1 MRAFIQT
8 INAFFSRDL
17 ETCRFDQS
25 SFLNKCQLFLISF
38 LVLYFELFSI
48 RWLSTEIRYFAY
60 FKNFPLIS
68 AFVGLGV
75 GCALARRRTYFF
87 PLFPYLISLFI
98 IFALLSS
105 DYLMTLM
112 VNVSHAEDAI
122 VWTLPKSKTLIQ
134 SVTFY
139 ALFVLIFFL
148 NMGLFTCMGQLMGR
162 LMLPFKP
169 LTAYSINIFGS
180 LIGILAFSV
189 FSLFSVSPFYW
200 FIFGFVLLLWF
211 VRNNR
216 IVLVT
221 SAIMGVIALTVIHE
235 SDDEDA
241 IWSPYYKLTV
251 APFDLPLDEDSS
263 KNPHWGYRISVN
275 GDNHQSMLNLSHEYT
290 TRYSDYFPLP
300 QYGFI
305 SRHAQTY
312 YNLPYRVVD
321 PKSVLIVGGGSGND
335 AAAALR
341 NGVTDIDV
349 VEIDPQ
355 IINLGKKLHP
365 EKPYDSPHVHI
376 YINDARSF
384 FKKCKKRYDLIVFGF
399 LDSQTLFANISS
411 VRLDNFVY
419 TVESMEDSRRLLN
432 DQGTVFLSFA
442 LLRGINDWTAPRIFN
457 MLEKAYGKE
466 PIALF
471 QGRAFFTGPG
481 VGMANFQRDHWLR
494 QIVVEAAASFEE
506 DPVLVTDDWPFLFLK
521 TKSIPRTYWIAFLI
535 IGLLFWFLIKPGI
548 FRKNRINYH
557 FFFLGCSFLL
567 LETRSLIEM
576 ALLLGSTWV
585 VNSFVFS
592 AILILILFANWIVGR
607 FPPISLKVSY
617 GLLSIALLANYFIP
631 FQAMLGQ
638 HFVVKSIV
646 LSLVICLPLFFAAI
660 IFATSFKET
669 RHVDIA
675 IGSNLVGALLG
686 GFLEYSSLLWGTKSL
701 CLIALAMYLVSF
713 YFVKRNTAAA

>member
-1 MRAFIQT
+1 MRSLIQT
-8 INAFFSRDL
+8 ISAFFSRDL
-17 ETCRFDQS
+17 EACQFDQS
-25 SFLNKCQLFLISF
+25 SSLNKCQLFLISF

-87 PLFPYLISLFI
+87 PLFPYLVSLFI

-105 DYLMTLM
+105 GYLMKLM

-122 VWTLPKSKTLIQ
+122 AWTLPKSRNLLQ
-134 SVTFY
+134 SVAFY
-139 ALFVLIFFL
+139 ALFMLIFFL
-148 NMGLFTCMGQLMGR
+148 NMGLFTCLGQLMGR

-180 LIGILAFSV
+180 LIGILAFSA
-189 FSLFSVSPFYW
+189 FSLLSVSPFYW
-200 FIFGFVLLLWF
+200 FMFGFVLLLWF

-216 IVLVT
+216 IVLLS
-221 SAIMGVIALTVIHE
+221 SAIMGVIALVAMHV

-241 IWSPYYKLTV
+241 IWSPYYKITV
-251 APFDLPLDEDSS
+251 APFDLPLYEDNSR
-263 KNPHWGYRISVN
+263 NPHWGYRITVN
-275 GDNHQSMLNLSHEYT
+275 GDSHQSMLNLSHEYT
-290 TRYSDYFPLP
+290 TRYSDFFPLP
-300 QYGFI
+300 HYGII
-305 SRHAQTY
+305 SERATSY
-312 YNLPYRVVD
+312 YNLPYRVVN

-335 AAAALR
+335 TAAALR
-341 NGVTDIDV
+341 HGVTDIDV

-355 IINLGKKLHP
+355 IIKLGKKLHP
-365 EKPYDSPHVHI
+365 EKPYDSPYVHI
-376 YINDARSF
+376 HNDDARSF

-399 LDSQTLFANISS
+399 LDSLTLFANISS

-442 LLRGINDWTAPRIFN
+442 LLKGSNDWTAPRIFN

-471 QGRAFFTGPG
+471 DGRAFFTGPG
-481 VGMANFQRDHWLR
+481 VSMASFQRDPNL
-494 QIVVEAAASFEE
+494 QMIVEMAAASFED

-521 TKSIPRTYWIAFLI
+521 TKSVPRTYWIAFLI
-535 IGLLFWFLIKPGI
+535 VGVIFWLLIKPAI
-548 FRKNRINYH
+548 FTVNRINYH

-576 ALLLGSTWV
+576 ALLFGSTWI

-592 AILILILFANWIVGR
+592 AILVLILLANWIVGR
-607 FPPISLKVSY
+607 FPRISLKVSY
-617 GLLSIALLANYFIP
+617 GLLSLSLLANYFIP

-638 HFVVKSIV
+638 HFIVKSIV
-646 LSLVICLPLFFAAI
+646 LSLVVCFPLFFAAI
-660 IFATSFKET
+660 IFASSFKEA

-675 IGSNLVGALLG
+675 IGSNLLGALLG
-686 GFLEYSSLLWGTKSL
+686 GFLEYSSLVWGTKSL

-713 YFVKRNTAAA
+713 YFVKRDAVAT